1 MMAES
6 ISDLRK
12 QASTLKKRIK
22 VMEDASGIGV
32 AEQAGQDGD
41 RFIYKD
47 KSLLKKAFG
56 KTMNTLLDAREN
68 KLMKNPTYKKLTNEL
83 VRVQD
88 LIFEKSKDGSKRS
101 R

>member
-1 MMAES
+1 MANTLS
-6 ISDLRK
+6 SLQK
-12 QASTLKKRIK
+12 KASTLKKRIK

-47 KSLLKKAFG
+47 KSLLKKAVG
-56 KTMNTLLDAREN
+56 KTLNTLLDARE
-68 KLMKNPTYKKLTNEL
+68 KKMMKNPTYKKLTKEL

-88 LIFEKSKDGSKRS
+88 LIFEKSK
-101 R
+101 

>member
-1 MMAES
+1 MAES

-12 QASTLKKRIK
+12 KASTLKKRIK

-32 AEQAGQDGD
+32 AEQAGSDSD

-47 KSLLKKAFG
+47 KSLLKKAVG

-68 KLMKNPTYKKLTNEL
+68 KMMKNPIYKKLTSEL

-88 LIFEKSKDGSKRS
+88 LIFEKTKNGS
-101 R
+101 

>member
-1 MMAES
+1 MAES

-12 QASTLKKRIK
+12 QASTLRKRIK

-32 AEQAGQDGD
+32 AEKAGSDSD

-47 KSLLKKAFG
+47 KSLLKKVAG
-56 KTMNTLLDAREN
+56 KAMNTLLDAREN
-68 KLMKNPTYKKLTNEL
+68 KLMKNPIYKKLTNDL

-88 LIFEKSKDGSKRS
+88 LIFEKSK
-101 R
+101 

>member
-1 MMAES
+1 MAES
-6 ISDLRK
+6 VSDLRK
-12 QASTLKKRIK
+12 KASTLKQRIK
-22 VMEDASGIGV
+22 AMEDASGIGV

-47 KSLLKKAFG
+47 KSLFKKAIG
-56 KTMNTLLDAREN
+56 KTLNTLLDAREK

-88 LIFEKSKDGSKRS
+88 LIFEKTKNGG
-101 R
+101 

>member
-1 MMAES
+1 MMAET

-12 QASTLKKRIK
+12 QASALKKRIK

-47 KSLLKKAFG
+47 RSLLKKAFG

-68 KLMKNPTYKKLTNEL
+68 KLIKNPTYKKLTNEL

-88 LIFEKSKDGSKRS
+88 LIFEKSKNGS
-101 R
+101 

>member
-1 MMAES
+1 MAES

-12 QASTLKKRIK
+12 KASTLKKRIK

-32 AEQAGQDGD
+32 AEQAGSDSD

-47 KSLLKKAFG
+47 KSLLKKAVG

-68 KLMKNPTYKKLTNEL
+68 KMMKNPI
-83 VRVQD
+83 Q
-88 LIFEKSKDGSKRS
+88 FS
-101 R
+101 

>member
-1 MMAES
+1 MPES
-6 ISDLRK
+6 VSSLRK
-12 QASTLKKRIK
+12 KASVLKKRIK

-32 AEQAGQDGD
+32 AEQAGQDCD

-68 KLMKNPTYKKLTNEL
+68 KLMKNKTYKKLTNEL

-88 LIFEKSKDGSKRS
+88 LIFEKTKDGSKRS

>member
-1 MMAES
+1 MAES
-6 ISDLRK
+6 VSDLRK
-12 QASTLKKRIK
+12 QASTLRKRIK

-32 AEQAGQDGD
+32 AEQAGSDSD

-47 KSLLKKAFG
+47 KSLLKKAVG

-68 KLMKNPTYKKLTNEL
+68 KMMKNPIYKKLTSEL

-88 LIFEKSKDGSKRS
+88 LIFEKTKNGG
-101 R
+101 